1 MSSDRPDRP
10 AVLRSVRE
18 LVGGVRTA
26 AADRGWDW
34 DRDRER
40 DPDAVA
46 LAALATVALAG
57 LALRLFDLGGRV
69 FHWDEGRVGYWTLR
83 YAATGAFEYA
93 PIIHGPFLPIVNGTL
108 FDLLGA
114 TDAVARLPV
123 ALVGGLLPLAAWLF
137 RGRLDRGETVAL
149 GLLLAFNPLL
159 VYYSRFMRNDVLVG
173 GFAVVALGFAVRALD
188 ARDARLLYPAAA
200 ALALSATTK
209 ANTLL
214 YVLCYAGA
222 ALLLVDGRLVRAAR
236 EGRTVGG
243 TVAGW
248 RAALRDGVRT
258 AAGDRRPAA
267 WLAAHAAGVAATVLA
282 VIVFFYAPR
291 PDLYAAAAAPGAWPG
306 VVAAATVGAA
316 RDLVDLWIAGGMQ
329 GNPYLPYLTSKLG
342 TLAHTAAVVCGFA
355 VVGFAV
361 DGYGGDGG
369 SRPLVAF
376 AAYWAVASLAGYPM
390 ATDIDAPWS
399 AVHVVLPLT
408 IPAAVG
414 LAWAGRRA
422 VGAARAGDRETAAVG
437 AVLLLIVCA
446 GLLGPTAT
454 YWNAADADRTEM
466 VQYAQPENDLRAS
479 LDDAEAIA
487 ATHDGG
493 TDVLFVGGRSE
504 SRGSYFHV
512 ENESVADRQPAAGG
526 WYDRLPLPWYLERAG
541 ADVRSSHP
549 DAPPAEALAEP
560 PPVVIAA
567 ADRRGELAPHLDG
580 YHAREH
586 EARLWGFRIVVFRDR
601 DALAAAGRPV
611 PE

>member
-1 MSSDRPDRP
+1 MSPDRP
-10 AVLRSVRE
+10 VRPAAALRSVRE
-18 LVGGVRTA
+18 LVGLG
-26 AADRGWDW
+26 
-34 DRDRER
+34 DRDPNSGPT
-40 DPDAVA
+40 PDALA
-46 LAALATVALAG
+46 LTALVGVTVAG

-83 YAATGAFEYA
+83 YAATGEFGYA
-93 PIIHGPFLPIVNGTL
+93 PIIHGPFLPLVNGTL

-137 RGRLDRGETVAL
+137 RGRLGRGETVAL
-149 GLLLAFNPLL
+149 GALLAFNPLL

-173 GFAVVALGFAVRALD
+173 GFAVVALGFAVRAVD
-188 ARDARLLYPAAA
+188 ARDARLLYPTAA
-200 ALALSATTK
+200 ALGLSATTK

-214 YVLCYAGA
+214 YLLCFAGA
-222 ALLLVDGRLVRAAR
+222 GLLLLDGRLVRATRA
-236 EGRTVGG
+236 GGTVAG

-248 RAALRDGVRT
+248 RAALRTAVRA
-258 AAGDRRPAA
+258 AAGERRPAA
-267 WLAAHAAGVAATVLA
+267 WLAGHAAGTAATFLA
-282 VIVFFYAPR
+282 VVVFFYAPR
-291 PDLYAAAAAPGAWPG
+291 PELYAAAAAPGAWPG

-329 GNPYLPYLTSKLG
+329 GNPYLPYLGSKLG

-355 VVGFAV
+355 AVGFVV
-361 DGYGGDGG
+361 DGYGGDGR

-399 AVHVVLPLT
+399 TVHVVLPLT

-422 VGAARAGDRETAAVG
+422 VGAVRAGDRPTAAIG
-437 AVLLLIVCA
+437 AVLFLVVCA
-446 GLLGPTAT
+446 GLIGPTAA
-454 YWNAADADRTEM
+454 YWNAADADRTEV

-487 ATHDGG
+487 ATHGDG

-504 SRGSYFHV
+504 GRGVYFHV
-512 ENESVADRQPAAGG
+512 EDESVADRQPAVGG
-526 WYDRLPLPWYLERAG
+526 WYDRLPLPWYLERTG

-549 DAPPAEALAEP
+549 DTPPGEALAEP
-560 PPVVIAA
+560 PPVVIAS
-567 ADRRGELAPHLDG
+567 ADRRAALAPHLDG

-611 PE
+611 PD